1 MEGEKKYVV
10 NSQSPPH
17 NFSQDVL
24 KLPPGVPH
32 QTLNLFNKFY
42 TAASQML
49 GFVVDNGKVG
59 GFLMRQNRT
68 NTRETKLIRAE
79 GHAIKRVER
88 ESGVSVR
95 NMRNRMMDPEPCRRL
110 QVCIFPTDPIDQA
123 RGLDIDCSPF
133 LRLFLILSVY
143 SLQILNSV

>member
-1 MEGEKKYVV
+1 M

-24 KLPPGVPH
+24 KLPPGEPH

-49 GFVVDNGKVG
+49 GFVVDDAEVG

-68 NTRETKLIRAE
+68 NTRKTKLIRAE

-88 ESGVSVR
+88 ESDVSVR
-95 NMRNRMMDPEPCRRL
+95 NMKNRMMDLEPCRCL
-110 QVCIFPTDPIDQA
+110 QVCIFLTDPTDQA
-123 RGLDIDCSPF
+123 RGLETDCSPF
-133 LRLFLILSVY
+133 PALFLILSVY
-143 SLQILNSV
+143 SLQLLN